1 MRSRRSGLNLRVKES
16 LLCCS
21 AWSPSLSAGSSQ
33 PAEAETKTQSMS
45 HQSDTLHL
53 PCGQMRGQG
62 LGSQGTRTQPME
74 MMHLQQT
81 IEKHIMQLA
90 ARHQQQDLVLGDQRH
105 HQATGEQEALLG
117 NLMSQLVNLL
127 QSGTTG
133 GLGLQ
138 PSCPSLDVRGD
149 VGGGQGAQSAGQPD
163 QPVHQVKDP
172 EATFVSQHL
181 CNRGIE
187 TSASYWASFQDYK
200 MYQGDKYHEDKNPLV
215 RMGGGERHLLEG
227 PDH

>member
-1 MRSRRSGLNLRVKES
+1 MCRPEGEAEVCRPGNHWRPASPGKKMQSESLAESWVDGAESWNFGNIKDFQGKES
-16 LLCCS
+16 SS
-21 AWSPSLSAGSSQ
+21 APNYCLNSGAMCWSSSSQ
-33 PAEAETKTQSMS
+33 PAEAETKAQSMS

-62 LGSQGTRTQPME
+62 LGSQGTCTQPME

-90 ARHQQQDLVLGDQRH
+90 TRHQQQDLVLGDQRH

-127 QSGTTG
+127 QSGAPG

-138 PSCPSLDVRGD
+138 PSYPPLDVRGD

-163 QPVHQVKDP
+163 QPVHQLKDP

-181 CNRGIE
+181 SNRGI
-187 TSASYWASFQDYK
+187 
-200 MYQGDKYHEDKNPLV
+200 
-215 RMGGGERHLLEG
+215 
-227 PDH
+227 